1 MSRTLE
7 FYKCKSTGLVVE
19 VVADSADKGVL
30 SHAGEEMKLLKANS
44 SDGAGEKHV
53 PVLEVEGNVAT
64 VKVGS
69 VAHPM
74 TEEHLINFIVLLT
87 EKGVQRVDLA
97 HTDEP
102 VAVFSLLEGD
112 KVIAAYEYCNLHGL
126 WVTEA

>member
-1 MSRTLE
+1 MARELK
-7 FYKCKSTGLVVE
+7 FYKCNLCGQVVE
-19 VVADSADKGVL
+19 LLVEGPGTLVCCDQ
-30 SHAGEEMKLLKANS
+30 EMELLKANS

-53 PVLEVEGNVAT
+53 PVVEVEGNKVT

-69 VAHPM
+69 VVHPM
-74 TEEHLINFIVLLT
+74 TEKHLITFIVLLT

-102 VAVFSLLEGD
+102 EAVFTIAEDD

-126 WVTEA
+126 WVAEV